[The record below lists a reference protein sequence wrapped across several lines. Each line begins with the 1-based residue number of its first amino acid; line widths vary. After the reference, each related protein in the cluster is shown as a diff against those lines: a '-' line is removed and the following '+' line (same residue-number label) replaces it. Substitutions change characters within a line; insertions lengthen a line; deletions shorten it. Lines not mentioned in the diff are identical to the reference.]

1 MEGEVFGL
9 YALAG
14 SATAWLAPA
23 MVAYFTTTYQSLSI
37 GFASIIILLIIG
49 FALLLLVEPPARER
63 AA

>member
-1 MEGEVFGL
+1 
-9 YALAG
+9 
-14 SATAWLAPA
+14 